1 MSVSL
6 AEKIQFGLDELAVI
20 TRMMAPLIAR
30 TGERKLPLIET
41 AATCTML
48 HSLYTEVEEILNL
61 VALDFDKKISSSE
74 SWHRDLLRT
83 GPTVY
88 RRKRRTGLD
97 CAAGVN

>member
-1 MSVSL
+1 VSVSL

-20 TRMMAPLIAR
+20 TWMI
-30 TGERKLPLIET
+30 KLPLIET